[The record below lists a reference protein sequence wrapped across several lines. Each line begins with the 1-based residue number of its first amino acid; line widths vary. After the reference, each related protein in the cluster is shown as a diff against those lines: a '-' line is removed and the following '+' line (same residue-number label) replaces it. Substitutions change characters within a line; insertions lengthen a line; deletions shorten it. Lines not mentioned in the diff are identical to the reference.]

1 MTHINY
7 ALSKH
12 SQVFGVDTI
21 KMIPAALIYVIE
33 EQNLMQQL
41 QRMKMPLGTFVNVT
55 LMSFIEFTSVYDILS
70 DSKLCD
76 EL

>member
-1 MTHINY
+1 MYLKCTYEDGSDTMEVLKFSSEDFKKIQEVWELMTHINY

-33 EQNLMQQL
+33 EQNLM
-41 QRMKMPLGTFVNVT
+41 
-55 LMSFIEFTSVYDILS
+55 
-70 DSKLCD
+70 
-76 EL
+76 